1 MRRYLTAAL
10 TAAMLVGLLPLQALA
25 GTPQVVTIT
34 STAPGDAV
42 VGGSPYIVTAT
53 GGDSPNPV
61 VFTIDIAAASVC
73 SISDATVSFTGV
85 GTCTINA
92 DQAGDATY
100 DAGHDAQSFAVGKG
114 SQTVTITSTAPAGAV
129 VGGATYTVT
138 ASATSGLAPVLSIDA
153 SSLGACTIS
162 GAVVTFVHA
171 GTCRVNADQA
181 GDADYAAAPQ
191 VHQSFAV
198 GKGSQTVTITSTAPA
213 GAVVGGATYTVTASA
228 TSGLAPVLSID
239 ASSVTV
245 CSISGSTVSFIGKG
259 TCRVNADQAG
269 GLDYNAAPQ
278 VQQDFGV
285 GVTDQTITF
294 LSTAPVGAVFGQT
307 YAVAASAT
315 SGLAVSLTIDPVSSA
330 VCSIS
335 GPTVS
340 FLGTGTCTINANQA
354 GDGTWNIA
362 PQRQQSFSVG
372 RADQTVS
379 FTSTAPTSATIGQT
393 YVVSAA
399 ATSGLAITFA
409 SAAPSICTISGTLV
423 SLVARGECLIDAFQA
438 GNANWNAASQR
449 QGFGVGDQAPYCPD
463 VSASAVMNIAKAGTA
478 GCTDPELDALSYA
491 IVGDGLNG
499 HATIDGAGTWTYAPA
514 ANFTGSDTFTFKAN
528 DGILDSN
535 VATIRIKVTNA
546 VLDARNDAVPFVR
559 PLDPTVVSVLANDS
573 PGVGD
578 TGQPM
583 TITAVTNGAKGRAST
598 DGATVIYDP
607 SGCAVGTDT
616 FTYTVSDGQYSAT
629 KTVFLTIARPGQNG
643 LSSMPIT
650 DTPTLGFVTNSTI
663 GATVPARLSWCGVT
677 RSGTSIRSYRIRQ
690 STNGGVTY
698 AKTPIISG
706 TRTSSSTRNL
716 SVGATYRWV
725 GLTTDSAGRAG
736 AYKASL
742 ASRVARYQENS
753 AFITYTPGAWARAVT
768 SSASG
773 GAEMYTYPAGSMA
786 TFTLTNVRQ
795 FAIVGPR
802 SSKRGSFEVW
812 VDGAKVAT
820 ISERAATAV
829 YRRVL
834 YVGSLTSGV
843 GVSHTIQ
850 VIAVGNG
857 RIDIDAILALS

>member
-153 SSLGACTIS
+153 SS
-162 GAVVTFVHA
+162 
-171 GTCRVNADQA
+171 
-181 GDADYAAAPQ
+181 
-191 VHQSFAV
+191 
-198 GKGSQTVTITSTAPA
+198 
-213 GAVVGGATYTVTASA
+213 
-228 TSGLAPVLSID
+228 
-239 ASSVTV
+239 VTV

-259 TCRVNADQAG
+259 NCRVNADQAG

-514 ANFTGSDTFTFKAN
+514 ANFTGSDTFTF
-528 DGILDSN
+528 GILDSN